1 MNFIPFV
8 VAVALMVLS
17 GTYLVLRATRAD
29 RHGACL
35 RSIARLERELFPEWF
50 KDEKLD
56 PFGWFEPG
64 AVIQFE
70 PGAKVYYLPGPL
82 QQLEAQNLP
91 IQQELLFYGEKRT

>member
-1 MNFIPFV
+1 MNFIPFA

-17 GTYLVLRATRAD
+17 GTYLVLRASRAD

-50 KDEKLD
+50 KDEPALG
-56 PFGWFEPG
+56 FGPG
-64 AVIQFE
+64 EVWRVE

-82 QQLEAQNLP
+82 QQLEAQNLR
-91 IQQELLFYGEKRT
+91 IQQELSLYGEKRT